1 MSEPPKRR
9 MRPPRATPT
18 VLQLEAA
25 ECGAASLAM
34 VLGHYRRFVPLETPR
49 RDCGVSR
56 DGSKASNI
64 LKAARAYGMEAK
76 GLKAEPRHLAD
87 LQMPAI
93 AFVDFCHFV
102 VVEGVWRGK
111 VYLNDPASG
120 RRQVPMAEFDAS
132 FTGVILTF
140 SKGDSFIEADER
152 PSLFASLARRASGVR
167 SGVVFIL
174 LAGLALVLPGLAVP
188 VMSRVF
194 VDFVLVRGLE
204 DWLTPLAIGLALTA
218 VIRFVLL
225 ELKNWTLA
233 QAETRL
239 AVDGA
244 REMFGHILK
253 LPAAF
258 FGARY
263 AGEIATRLS
272 LSDGLARL
280 LTDEVAQIGLNFLA
294 AAFFLALMIVY
305 DPLIAAVV
313 FAMSVLNLWAV
324 LRTARVIS
332 DGHRKISIDGGKL
345 AGVELSGIQDIE
357 TYKAAGA
364 ENAFFTR
371 WSGLH
376 ANLTAASQEMG
387 ARLLAIRA
395 TPGLLSALTSAAV
408 LTIGG
413 LKIVQGDMTIGT
425 LVAFQTLAAS
435 FTAPVVALTG
445 LGTKL
450 QEVRSFTERTDDLLR
465 QPPDPLANR
474 PDAVIDRLPQGRIDV
489 EDLAFGHMPLE
500 PPLIEGFDLALPA
513 GGSVALVGASGS
525 GKSTL
530 GRLIAGL
537 YQPDAGRVLIDG
549 RPLADWPRG
558 ALAGAV
564 AYIDQ
569 DIVLFEGT
577 IRENLTLWDETV
589 PETQI
594 VQAAHDAEIHDV
606 IAARAGN
613 YDSAV
618 GEGGRNF
625 SGGQRQRME
634 IARALAGNP
643 RIIVMDEAT
652 SALDT
657 QTEAAIIRNIRRRGA
672 TLVIIAHRLST
683 IRDCDEII
691 VLEQGKAVERGD
703 HESLMAAGGRYAG
716 LIES

>member
-1 MSEPPKRR
+1 MAKR
-9 MRPPRATPT
+9 AITPT

-34 VLGHYRRFVPLETPR
+34 VLGYHKRFVPLETLR
-49 RDCGVSR
+49 AECGVSR

-64 LKAARAYGMEAK
+64 LKAARTYGLEAK
-76 GLKAEPRHLAD
+76 GLKAEPQHLAD
-87 LQMPAI
+87 LLMPAI
-93 AFVDFCHFV
+93 AFVDFCHFI
-102 VVEGVWRGK
+102 VVEGVDGTG

-120 RRQVPMAEFDAS
+120 RRKVSKAEFDAM
-132 FTGVILTF
+132 FTGVVLTF
-140 SKGDSFIEADER
+140 TPTEEFERADER
-152 PSLFASLARRASGVR
+152 PSLMASLIERASGVKLA
-167 SGVVFIL
+167 VIFVL
-174 LAGLALVLPGLAVP
+174 LAGLALVLPGLALP
-188 VMSRVF
+188 IMTRIF
-194 VDFVLVRGLE
+194 VDYVLVRGLE
-204 DWLTPLAIGLALTA
+204 DWLTPLIIGLALTA
-218 VIRFVLL
+218 LVRFLLL

-244 REMFGHILK
+244 REMFRHILR
-253 LPAAF
+253 LPVAF

-272 LSDGLARL
+272 LSDGLASL
-280 LTDEVAQIGLNFLA
+280 LTDEVAEIALNFLA
-294 AAFFLALMIVY
+294 AAFFLMLMIAY
-305 DPLIAAVV
+305 DPMISLVV
-313 FAMSVLNLWAV
+313 VVMSMLNLIV
-324 LRTARVIS
+324 ILRVARVIS
-332 DGHRKISIDGGKL
+332 DGHRKISIDSGKL

-364 ENAFFTR
+364 EDAFFGR

-376 ANLTAASQEMG
+376 ANLTSARQMMG
-387 ARLLAIRA
+387 QSLVVVQA

-408 LTIGG
+408 LTLGG
-413 LKIVQGDMTIGT
+413 WQVMRGEMTIGA

-435 FTAPVVALTG
+435 FTSPVLALTG
-445 LGTKL
+445 LGAQL

-465 QPPDPLANR
+465 QAPDPALMDDGD
-474 PDAVIDRLPQGRIDV
+474 PIEQLPQGRIDV
-489 EDLAFGHMPLE
+489 IGLAFGHMPLE
-500 PPLIEGFDLALPA
+500 PPLIDGFELSLPV

-537 YQPDAGRVLIDG
+537 YTPRAGVVAIDG
-549 RPLADWPRG
+549 RPLAEWPRA
-558 ALAGAV
+558 ALAAGV

-577 IRENLTLWDETV
+577 VRDNLSLWDETL
-589 PETQI
+589 PETQVI
-594 VQAAHDAEIHDV
+594 KAAHDAAIHDV
-606 IAARAGN
+606 IAGRPGN
-613 YDSAV
+613 YEGKV
-618 GEGGRNF
+618 EEGGRNF
-625 SGGQRQRME
+625 SGGQRQRLE

-657 QTEAAIIRNIRRRGA
+657 AIEATIIENIRERGA

-691 VLEQGKAVERGD
+691 VLEQGQVVERGT
-703 HESLMAAGGRYAG
+703 HETLIEEEGRYAA
-716 LIES
+716 LIEA